1 MFYCW
6 LSCLCFFI
14 FFFPFPS
21 GCSEGSSGV
30 EGARNA
36 CPLSLIC
43 WNSLFLVRN
52 TAWQEL
58 QTVFSGSSPASPIWN
73 GWEKK
78 DIWRIYRISP
88 IWKQIFLGIVG
99 NLKTRSNIVGWMPR
113 LLRSESC
120 HSGTV
125 LSWWWMRSCQGHLR
139 SSPCIINNVACCRP
153 QSFNCYVNS
162 KWPSSC
168 SRSFSLENS
177 AKEFP
182 VKSVSR

>member
-36 CPLSLIC
+36 CPLSLMC

-73 GWEKK
+73 GWERK

-99 NLKTRSNIVGWMPR
+99 NLKTRSNIVGWMSR

-120 HSGTV
+120 HSGNCTELMV
-125 LSWWWMRSCQGHLR
+125 NEIMSRAFEKLPVYFWQCCMLSITIVQLLCEL
-139 SSPCIINNVACCRP
+139 
-153 QSFNCYVNS
+153 
-162 KWPSSC
+162 
-168 SRSFSLENS
+168 
-177 AKEFP
+177 
-182 VKSVSR
+182 